1 MNVSSITEYANKLS
15 PSLYQQLKQAVE
27 TGKWLDGNPL
37 TEGQKADTLQL
48 IMAYQSLFNKT
59 PEHFSIAKG
68 GEIHME
74 KKSVLKKQ
82 FSTDDIHKLDLQ

>member
-1 MNVSSITEYANKLS
+1 MSNITEYASKLS
-15 PSLYQQLKQAVE
+15 PELYKELKQAVE
-27 TGKWLDGNPL
+27 TGKWLDGKALSEN
-37 TEGQKADTLQL
+37 QKADTLQL
-48 IMAYQSLFNKT
+48 VMAYQSLYNNK

-82 FSTDDIHKLDLQ
+82 FSNDDIHKLNL